1 MKYLEHKKLIQE
13 EVMPHLS
20 GKLFISEQ
28 AICMSQTDTI
38 KLVNSLKNILHH
50 DNYFLYN
57 ELRKYYVHQVCAN
70 YEIKN
75 YDFNF
80 SLMPYA
86 KKHGLVKQLR
96 KMIKE

>member
-1 MKYLEHKKLIQE
+1 MKYEEHKKLIQE
-13 EVMPHLS
+13 EIIPHLD

-38 KLVNSLKNILHH
+38 KLVNSLKNILPH
-50 DNYFLYN
+50 DNYFLYD
-57 ELRKYYVHQVCAN
+57 ELRKYYAQQICAN
-70 YEIKN
+70 YETKN
-75 YDFNF
+75 YNFNF